1 MTGEIPG
8 VVEDPDGWETL
19 DPVKISGEAFGQ
31 RQVEAEYTVSATHIL
46 KSFHG
51 LNVVQLSL
59 AKPLSYTR
67 GSIIPLSLSIQC
79 ADEQVLD
86 LLSASSSPNVKLL
99 CNLHYTSR
107 VKGKQGADR
116 PPTAVH
122 GPIDAS
128 YYAEFRAT
136 QGAVWWKPGS
146 QPSSGSARHL
156 RGEIHIAPG
165 LKPGLLTPEFRL
177 FVSHSARLLVARTL
191 CPADAAFAV
200 HCWPVCARCAFFRSH
215 PRASTRGRRPAHA
228 ARRSGD

>member
-1 MTGEIPG
+1 
-8 VVEDPDGWETL
+8 VLYTL
-19 DPVKISGEAFGQ
+19 GRFKD
-31 RQVEAEYTVSATHIL
+31 
-46 KSFHG
+46 

-67 GSIIPLSLSIQC
+67 GSVIPLSLSIQC

-86 LLSASSSPNVKLL
+86 LLSASSSSIVKLL

-128 YYAEFRAT
+128 YYAEFRAA
-136 QGAVWWKPGS
+136 QGAVWWVPGN
-146 QPSSGSARHL
+146 QPSSGSTCHL
-156 RGEIHIAPG
+156 RGEIHIEPG

-177 FVSHSARLLVARTL
+177 FVSRSARLLVARTL
-191 CPADAAFAV
+191 CPADAAFEV
-200 HCWPVCARCAFFRSH
+200 HCWSVCARRALFCSH
-215 PRASTRGRRPAHA
+215 PRVSARGRRPAHA